1 MKEYKYKI
9 NGNTYKVSV
18 GDIDNNL
25 AEVMVNGT
33 PYRVEIEA
41 QKKPVTVINAP
52 RPTAAPRT
60 QSGEKVISKPS
71 TTAGAYQVTAP
82 LPGTVLNIVK
92 KVGDEVKA
100 ADTVLILEAM
110 KMENSIHAGRDGK
123 IASINV
129 NSGDSVLEST
139 LLFVI
144 A

>member
-71 TTAGAYQVTAP
+71 TTAVAYQVTAP

>member
-52 RPTAAPRT
+52 CPTAAPRT

-71 TTAGAYQVTAP
+71 TTAVAYQVTAP